1 MTRFPF
7 NGDTS
12 HKVEVATVVANLLK
26 WSGIPPSERESLWLN
41 FYAPALMALSAFTAV
56 AQQWSAT
63 AMTSASETDNDT
75 GARHASTASMT

>member
-41 FYAPALMALSAFTAV
+41 FYAPALPEV
-56 AQQWSAT
+56 V
-63 AMTSASETDNDT
+63 
-75 GARHASTASMT
+75 RI